1 MSRTPAKP
9 RRVLLKL
16 SGEALGPEE
25 GLGIDIPAVERVAMQ
40 VKRAAE
46 EGAEIALVI
55 GGGNLLRG
63 RHLAEQ
69 GVNPTAAD
77 YMGMLATVM
86 NGLALQDVFTKLGH
100 ECSLQSAIPMG
111 QIAEQFAPG
120 RAIHHLKQG
129 HIVILAGGT
138 GNPHFTT
145 DTAAALR
152 AREIGADLLLKGTN
166 VAGVYSGDPDKD
178 PGAELYKFVS
188 YTECLAKNLKV
199 MDATAI
205 AMCRET
211 GIPIVVFNYKTPG
224 NIERAV
230 RGEEI
235 GTRVGGP

>member
-1 MSRTPAKP
+1 MSGTPAKA

-16 SGEALGPEE
+16 SGEALGPED
-25 GLGIDIPAVERVAMQ
+25 GLGVDIPAVEHIARQLQHVAAQ
-40 VKRAAE
+40 
-46 EGAEIALVI
+46 GYEIALVV

-63 RHLAEQ
+63 RHLSEK
-69 GVNPTAAD
+69 GVNPTVAD

-86 NGLALQDVFTKLGH
+86 NGLALHDTFTKLGQ
-100 ECSLQSAIPMG
+100 ESSLQSAIPMG

-152 AREIGADLLLKGTN
+152 AREIGADALLKGTN
-166 VAGVYSGDPDKD
+166 VDGVYSGDPDTD
-178 PGAELYKFVS
+178 PNANLYKFVS
-188 YTECLAKNLKV
+188 YTECLTKNLKV

-211 GIPIVVFNYKTPG
+211 GMPVVVFNYKTHG